1 MAVFLKFVLSYTGY
15 IEHFIL
21 ILRKFTAHIDKGS
34 VGEDDV
40 GRDRF
45 FLGNLETELPQGFKK
60 GRIAAGVCGSGISG

>member
-1 MAVFLKFVLSYTGY
+1 MRIFPVKNRCPYFLSLFCPTPDTLS
-15 IEHFIL
+15 IFIL

-45 FLGNLETELPQGFKK
+45 FLGNLETELT
-60 GRIAAGVCGSGISG
+60 

>member
-1 MAVFLKFVLSYTGY
+1 MRIFPVKSLAVFLKFVLSYTGY

-21 ILRKFTAHIDKGS
+21 ILRVYCTHIDKGS

-45 FLGNLETELPQGFKK
+45 FLGNLETELT
-60 GRIAAGVCGSGISG
+60 